1 MRGFHLH
8 PGEGYTLPYSYPFF
22 FYAETVPSV
31 LMSSSVSMSTSSH
44 PPAPPSQE
52 PGTPLVSPDSLHYK
66 AQLAAI
72 ERVSHALFHTIDL
85 DELVE
90 TTLRI
95 ALEEVQAEAGSIL
108 LADPETQQLVFHYS
122 IGDKPVPRGT
132 TMGWSTG
139 ISGAVFQSGSP
150 RLTTQIQGQAEHNA
164 QIDRTTGFTTRDMIT
179 VPLRRWRS
187 EPIGVM
193 NVLNKR
199 TGQLNEQDMGLLSI
213 ISAFAALA
221 IQQARQFEDAK
232 KAEVVTLLGDIGHD
246 LKNLLTPVQ
255 AGVDLLRDV
264 MNEVFGAMTRDD
276 SARNTTNK
284 KFCDESVEIAQNG
297 IRRLHDRVKEMA
309 DCVKGLSAP
318 PDFLPC
324 RLEAVVREVFQ
335 TLLLVAKEKQITLQ
349 TEGLESLPDIQA
361 DERRLYNALYNL
373 INNAIP
379 ETPPGGSISVR
390 GRHQNGASDIL
401 LSIVDTG
408 RGMPAH
414 IRERLFS
421 ARAVTTKKG
430 GTGLGTKI
438 VKDVVDAHHGKI
450 WVESEQGIGTSF
462 HLQLPLNPTQPT
474 NKKAS

>member
-1 MRGFHLH
+1 VKK
-8 PGEGYTLPYSYPFF
+8 ESD
-22 FYAETVPSV
+22 AE
-31 LMSSSVSMSTSSH
+31 
-44 PPAPPSQE
+44 
-52 PGTPLVSPDSLHYK
+52 

-95 ALEEVQAEAGSIL
+95 ALEEVDGEAGSIL
-108 LADPETQQLVFHYS
+108 LADPESEQLIFQYS

-132 TMGWSTG
+132 AIGWHTG

-150 RLTTQIQGQAEHNA
+150 RLTTHMHERDGHNA
-164 QIDRTTGFTTRDMIT
+164 QIDRATGFTTREMIT

-193 NVLNKR
+193 NILNKR
-199 TGQLNEQDMGLLSI
+199 KGTLNDQDLGLLTI
-213 ISAFAALA
+213 ISAFSALA

-264 MNEVFGAMTRDD
+264 TKDLFDAMNGAESTQHE
-276 SARNTTNK
+276 TNK

-297 IRRLHDRVKEMA
+297 IRRLHERVKEMA
-309 DCVKGLSAP
+309 DCVKGLSSP
-318 PDFLPC
+318 PNFSPC
-324 RLEAVVREVFQ
+324 RLAAVVDEVFH
-335 TLLLVAKEKQITLQ
+335 TLLLVAREKQILLQ
-349 TEGLESLPDIQA
+349 KEGLEPLPEIQA
-361 DERRLYNALYNL
+361 DERRLYNAFYNL

-379 ETPPGGSISVR
+379 ETPPGGSITVR
-390 GRHQNGASDIL
+390 GCHEAGSPHIA
-401 LSIVDTG
+401 LSVSDTG

-414 IRERLFS
+414 VRDRLFS
-421 ARAVTTKKG
+421 AKAVSTKKG

-438 VKDVVDAHHGKI
+438 VKDVIEAHKGKV
-450 WVESEQGIGTSF
+450 WVESEAGVGTTF
-462 HLQLPLNPTQPT
+462 HMQLPLDPRSTHTKTSGQ
-474 NKKAS
+474 

>member
-1 MRGFHLH
+1 MKQTDWFRWFWPRNSELRAAAMA
-8 PGEGYTLPYSYPFF
+8 T
-22 FYAETVPSV
+22 
-31 LMSSSVSMSTSSH
+31 
-44 PPAPPSQE
+44 PPSSDNRE
-52 PGTPLVSPDSLHYK
+52 TDTLTSELSHSK

-90 TTLRI
+90 TTLRV
-95 ALEEVQAEAGSIL
+95 ALEEVDAEAGSIL
-108 LADPETQQLVFHYS
+108 LADPETEQLIFQYS
-122 IGDKPVPRGT
+122 IGEKPVPRGT
-132 TMGWSTG
+132 AIRWDSG

-150 RLTTQIQGQAEHNA
+150 RLTTQIQEQAGHNS
-164 QIDRTTGFTTRDMIT
+164 QIDRATGFTTRDMIT

-199 TGQLNEQDMGLLSI
+199 TGQLNEQDLGLLTI

-221 IQQARQFEDAK
+221 IQQARQFEDAR

-264 MNEVFGAMTRDD
+264 TKDLFDAMTG
-276 SARNTTNK
+276 AELTQNTTNK
-284 KFCDESVEIAQNG
+284 KICDESVEIAQNG

-309 DCVKGLSAP
+309 DCVKGLSSP
-318 PDFLPC
+318 PNFSPC
-324 RLEAVVREVFQ
+324 RLEAIVHEVFQ
-335 TLLLVAKEKQITLQ
+335 TLRILAKEKQITLR
-349 TEGLESLPDIQA
+349 TDGLDGLPVIQA
-361 DERRLYNALYNL
+361 DERRLYNAFYNL

-379 ETPPGGSISVR
+379 ETPPGGSITVR
-390 GRHQNGASDIL
+390 GCLDPSSPDVALTVS
-401 LSIVDTG
+401 DTG
-408 RGMPAH
+408 RGMAAH
-414 IRERLFS
+414 IRERLFT

-450 WVESEQGIGTSF
+450 WVESEPGLGTTF
-462 HLQLPLNPTQPT
+462 HIQLPHDPTHHL
-474 NKKAS
+474 